1 MFKDS
6 PNILRN
12 AVEYLEAFG
21 SYGDGD

>member
-6 PNILRN
+6 VSTLKN

-21 SYGDGD
+21 SYGDGS